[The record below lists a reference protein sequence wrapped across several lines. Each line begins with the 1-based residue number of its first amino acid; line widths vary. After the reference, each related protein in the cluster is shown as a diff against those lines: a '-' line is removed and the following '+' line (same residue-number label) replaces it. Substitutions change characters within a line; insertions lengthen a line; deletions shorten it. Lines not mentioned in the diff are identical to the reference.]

1 MPGQEEHWGWFL
13 FDLLYTKE
21 KYCYI
26 YRLWWKSQMLCI
38 ILGILAS
45 FDILKT
51 GFSRFVWVDFLLKSS
66 ILTREKKT
74 SNFSH
79 SIYFKVRF
87 APFTLHK
94 QLSSFRYIDYTKT
107 WNWYF
112 PIYSWA
118 SYKNTANVLQ
128 ASLGTATLCKG
139 KASME
144 LATKQNLPTAL
155 NLLILMYVAEC
166 TSILVSRH
174 RWKQNCFSK
183 WGPLL
188 V

>member
-1 MPGQEEHWGWFL
+1 MKKPDAVYYFRHLGEFWYTENRVLSFCLGWL
-13 FDLLYTKE
+13 LTQKQHFDE
-21 KYCYI
+21 
-26 YRLWWKSQMLCI
+26 
-38 ILGILAS
+38 G
-45 FDILKT
+45 
-51 GFSRFVWVDFLLKSS
+51 
-66 ILTREKKT
+66 KKT

-79 SIYFKVRF
+79 SIYFSVRF

-112 PIYSWA
+112 PMYSWA

-174 RWKQNCFSK
+174 RWKQNCFS
-183 WGPLL
+183 
-188 V
+188 